1 MNIAICVKP
10 LSDELLTGIG
20 YTSLYYINSLV
31 EIDKSNTYYI
41 FSNREIKNLDKID
54 RRLKFFN
61 YNTKSF
67 LLNKIEY
74 FNKKIKYKKMKNRSF
89 LFLSI
94 RRFVYKALNEIFHY
108 KKIRAELKRNN
119 IDLILFMDIAGVI
132 QFYPK
137 KIKKIVIVYDLV
149 WKRFPETMDFTHSI
163 RMKVL
168 ANNFYGK
175 CDQVIAISNSTK
187 NDFIN
192 FLKLK
197 TPVEVIHLGIDR
209 KRFIK
214 QTSKEVNRVL
224 EKYNISKKYILTVGT
239 LEPRKNLINVVE
251 AFSKLKNKNMYQ
263 LVMIGNRGWGDVD
276 LSEIVKKYN
285 VQSETIMTGYVEG
298 DELNAFYSGAEVFV
312 YPSLYEGFGLP
323 ILEAM
328 SCGCP
333 VITSNNSS
341 MPEVANDAAI
351 LIEALNVMDLKDAIE
366 KVLNNSVDRLD
377 MKKRGFSNINNF
389 SWEKTASHAVSVI
402 EKTFLNKQ

>member
-10 LSDELLTGIG
+10 LSDEILTGIG
-20 YTSLYYINSLV
+20 YTSLYYINSLAEV
-31 EIDKSNTYYI
+31 DKKNKYYL
-41 FSNREIKNLDKID
+41 FSNREIKHLDKID
-54 RRLKFFN
+54 KRLNLFN

-67 LLNKIEY
+67 FLNKIEY
-74 FNKKIKYKKMKNRSF
+74 FNQRVKYKKIENRSF
-89 LFLSI
+89 FFLSI
-94 RRFVYKALNEIFHY
+94 RRFFYKALNEIFHY

-168 ANNFYGK
+168 AYNFYRK
-175 CDQVIAISNSTK
+175 CDQVIAISDSTK

-192 FLKLK
+192 LLKLK
-197 TPVEVIHLGIDR
+197 TPIEVIHLGVDR
-209 KRFIK
+209 KRFIE
-214 QTSKEVNRVL
+214 QTSKKIKKVL

-239 LEPRKNLINVVE
+239 LEPRKNLVNVVE
-251 AFSKLKNKNMYQ
+251 AFSKLKHKGIYQ
-263 LVMIGNRGWGDVD
+263 LVMIGNRGWGEVD

-298 DELNAFYSGAEVFV
+298 EELNAFYSGAEVFV

-351 LIEALNVMDLKDAIE
+351 LIEALNVSDLKVAVE
-366 KVLNNSVDRLD
+366 RVLHSYDERME
-377 MKKRGFSNINNF
+377 MKKKGFRNIKNF
-389 SWEKTASHAVSVI
+389 SWEKTANLAVSII
-402 EKTFLNKQ
+402 ESTFLK